1 MFSIGVN
8 VLRMRGRAEVTVEI
22 RHGGDECFQ
31 QFIRR
36 KRVRHEARSEAGS
49 EKCVGSR
56 SVKATASGW
65 RRRV

>member
-1 MFSIGVN
+1 MFSVGVN

-36 KRVRHEARSEAGS
+36 KRVRHEAGSEAES
-49 EKCVGSR
+49 EKCVGSQ
-56 SVKATASGW
+56 SVKATVSGW
-65 RRRV
+65 HRRV